1 MTQTRFYRTKL
12 NPDQFSSNYAKEKVK
27 TIINNEKNHNS
38 DINLNEYKNK
48 NNKNI
53 YNGINISNSVLNS
66 NYNIIPNG
74 NFYKESLNKF
84 NHHNNTCLKNSIYNE
99 ILHNNNLYNNNCNKN
114 INDYNNNDININIIK
129 SKSSKRLNVYRTSCI
144 LRKGNSYNEI

>member
-27 TIINNEKNHNS
+27 TIINTEKNHNS

-53 YNGINISNSVLNS
+53 
-66 NYNIIPNG
+66 
-74 NFYKESLNKF
+74 
-84 NHHNNTCLKNSIYNE
+84 
-99 ILHNNNLYNNNCNKN
+99 
-114 INDYNNNDININIIK
+114 
-129 SKSSKRLNVYRTSCI
+129 
-144 LRKGNSYNEI
+144 